1 MITGLL
7 GSIGSALAYMAGKVM
22 TRKVLVKVA
31 IIGIDYLVK
40 KSKPTWDD
48 QLWKPLKEELE
59 KEI

>member
-1 MITGLL
+1 MIAGMLSGL
-7 GSIGSALAYMAGKVM
+7 GSALAYMVSKVFSK
-22 TRKVLVKVA
+22 KVLIRVA
-31 IIGIDYLVK
+31 IIGVDYLVK